1 MTDYSKFGREYL
13 PGNEPVFWHTKLTD
27 AFDKYTNSTK
37 DTDFFQAQTAFEDMA
52 LFWTD
57 VVTNKAGVDVM
68 AFDLTTNFGTTK
80 FNAFSNAIR
89 SNLYENWA
97 ALRKQVI
104 RNVSNPEERINFA
117 GDAGLDGLRPLD
129 EDFLNSMDN
138 LQSLL
143 TVKVKQA
150 DGSVVDRKLVNLED
164 MVMQERDI
172 TKILAADPQ
181 ARKIYTNI
189 ANDFNDVNANLTNK
203 LNQKVKADTEARNI
217 LMQELK
223 VADGSEF
230 FKKFILDGNPEDI
243 DLLRDI
249 LTKKQI
255 TKIGKRKS
263 ELAKPSKPLKVENQF
278 NKDELDSVIANLVQ
292 EGLFAYAGHTTLK
305 NTKMNR
311 FDGTSG
317 LASGF
322 TGEGIARISGL
333 FDTSDV
339 AENSVQ
345 AKRVIENLEAALGK
359 DNADVTRN
367 MFKFFEQSQ
376 AGAGLDE
383 VQFQGLIRDISPNE
397 LISRGFNLARGMVSP
412 AYVAAELY
420 VRLAGSNG
428 IDLMKMAVT
437 DPVAGKLMQ
446 ELITDPK
453 GFDVKKSSSFVS
465 ILREFV
471 FTELVRMEIDDL
483 PEELDMDLLQSAYY
497 NQPVL
502 PTEKEN

>member
-1 MTDYSKFGREYL
+1 M
-13 PGNEPVFWHTKLTD
+13 
-27 AFDKYTNSTK
+27 
-37 DTDFFQAQTAFEDMA
+37 
-52 LFWTD
+52 
-57 VVTNKAGVDVM
+57 
-68 AFDLTTNFGTTK
+68 
-80 FNAFSNAIR
+80 
-89 SNLYENWA
+89 
-97 ALRKQVI
+97 
-104 RNVSNPEERINFA
+104 
-117 GDAGLDGLRPLD
+117 
-129 EDFLNSMDN
+129 
-138 LQSLL
+138 
-143 TVKVKQA
+143 
-150 DGSVVDRKLVNLED
+150 
-164 MVMQERDI
+164 
-172 TKILAADPQ
+172 
-181 ARKIYTNI
+181 
-189 ANDFNDVNANLTNK
+189 
-203 LNQKVKADTEARNI
+203 
-217 LMQELK
+217 
-223 VADGSEF
+223 
-230 FKKFILDGNPEDI
+230 
-243 DLLRDI
+243 
-249 LTKKQI
+249 
-255 TKIGKRKS
+255 
-263 ELAKPSKPLKVENQF
+263 
-278 NKDELDSVIANLVQ
+278 
-292 EGLFAYAGHTTLK
+292 
-305 NTKMNR
+305 
-311 FDGTSG
+311 
-317 LASGF
+317 
-322 TGEGIARISGL
+322 